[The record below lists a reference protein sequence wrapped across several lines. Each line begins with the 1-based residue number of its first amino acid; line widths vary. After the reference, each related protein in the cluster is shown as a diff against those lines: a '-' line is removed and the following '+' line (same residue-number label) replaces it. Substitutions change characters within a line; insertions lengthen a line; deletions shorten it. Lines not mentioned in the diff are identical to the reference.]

1 MSRSGFSDNGVRCGG
16 GFGESK
22 SSCPMT
28 GMQNILLIR
37 LKSIGDVVL
46 TLPAVH
52 AVREN
57 FPSAKI
63 TFFTS
68 RENAPLLDGFR
79 EVNQVIT
86 LDRAALRSGNL
97 LKMAG
102 EFLGLLRRMRA
113 GKFSLVVDFQGYGET
128 AWLTRLTGA
137 PQRWAQVHR
146 AGRRWAYTRPIEH
159 IPAVHPADGHLA
171 LLKRCGLRTDTI
183 RNEFALPEAAV
194 NDARAWF
201 ASHQLDPAKPTLF
214 LQPLTSGAHKN
225 WPLENYLA
233 VARHW
238 HSRGHQIIFGGG
250 PSDRALLEPA
260 RREGFAISAGAPL
273 LVTGGLMQLSTLVLG
288 GDTGALHL
296 AVAQGKRV
304 LMLLHQD
311 SPGSPTPFQHPDWV
325 VVAPMPVAIAKI
337 PVTDVIAAS
346 ERAFNESASGAF
358 C

>member
-1 MSRSGFSDNGVRCGG
+1 
-16 GFGESK
+16 
-22 SSCPMT
+22 MT
-28 GMQNILLIR
+28 GIQNILLIR
-37 LKSIGDVVL
+37 LKSMGDVVF

-68 RENAPLLDGFR
+68 KENAPLLEGFR

-97 LKMAG
+97 LKVAG
-102 EFLGLLRRMRA
+102 EFFVLLNGLRA
-113 GKFSLVVDFQGYGET
+113 GRFSLVVDFQGYGET

-137 PQRWAQVHR
+137 PRRWAEVRHR
-146 AGRRWAYTRPIEH
+146 GRRWAYTQPIEH
-159 IPAVHPADGHLA
+159 IPAVHPAEAHLV
-171 LLKRCGLRTDTI
+171 LLKQCGLSVGAV
-183 RNEFALPEAAV
+183 RNEFILPETAL

-201 ASHQLDPAKPTLF
+201 ASHQLDPAKPTLY

-238 HSRGHQIIFGGG
+238 HSRGHQIIVGGG

-260 RREGFAISAGAPL
+260 LREGFVISAGAPL

-325 VVAPMPVAIAKI
+325 VVAPMPVAIAQI
-337 PVTDVIAAS
+337 PVAKVLAAT
-346 ERAFNESASGAF
+346 ERAFNELAGNAP